1 MKNYYI
7 ATAILAGFIA
17 VSCTGKKESK
27 TEGII
32 SVTSIFKGQVNNLD
46 TSLYQIMKYE
56 TLEGKTDT
64 VFLKREEVRAL
75 AADFLSLP
83 DITKNKYEENYIEE
97 RMLDGSQNSLSIIS
111 TAKNEKL
118 EIQKQIIIVPLD
130 ETSTG
135 KVQSIY
141 IDRWVQVK
149 DSTIEQKLFWQIDKY
164 FQVGNII
171 HTGDQPEKMD
181 EGPHKS
187 RSGNHRSN
195 TPAHEYFIGAEC
207 RSAGPGQ
214 GRPAPVGRGQ
224 SEPGQARS
232 LKVRARCSYHG
243 AL

>member
-32 SVTSIFKGQVNNLD
+32 SVTSIFKGQVNHID
-46 TSLYQIMKYE
+46 TSLYQIIKYE

-83 DITKNKYEENYIEE
+83 DITKNNYAENYTEE
-97 RMLDGSQNSLSIIS
+97 RILDRSQNSLSIIS

-135 KVQSIY
+135 KVQSVY
-141 IDRWVQVK
+141 IDRWLQAK
-149 DSTIEQKLFWQIDKY
+149 DSIIEQKLFWQIDKY

-171 HTGDQPEKMD
+171 LTGDQPEKM
-181 EGPHKS
+181 K
-187 RSGNHRSN
+187 
-195 TPAHEYFIGAEC
+195 IM
-207 RSAGPGQ
+207 
-214 GRPAPVGRGQ
+214 
-224 SEPGQARS
+224 
-232 LKVRARCSYHG
+232 KVSWE
-243 AL
+243 